1 MLQLEQTL
9 NQIKEEAIAIAK
21 ELQSEKPCKNKVNKA
36 LKFKDN
42 KELYSL
48 LQGYCKD
55 LNAKQKSEKSFD
67 GLNIFKDRL
76 FKECEQSG
84 KTVIYCSPLTFVLY
98 TNYLWIADSKKYNFE
113 IDTENFIIKAFV
125 NFSNFENK
133 EINSINHRLGLN
145 IPLNRETLDKSDE
158 WLNSFDELEQ
168 QIANIL

>member
-1 MLQLEQTL
+1 MTLEQTL
-9 NQIKEEAIAIAK
+9 NEIKNETIAIAK
-21 ELQSEKPCKNKVNKA
+21 ELQSEKPCKNKVEKA

-76 FKECEQSG
+76 FKECEQTG

-98 TNYLWIADSKKYNFE
+98 TNYLWIADGKKYNFE
-113 IDTENFIIKAFV
+113 IDTDNFIIKAFV

-133 EINSINHRLGLN
+133 EINGINNRLSLN
-145 IPLNRETLDKSDE
+145 IPLNKEILDDSDG
-158 WLNSFDELEQ
+158 WLESFDEIEK
-168 QIANIL
+168 QIASII